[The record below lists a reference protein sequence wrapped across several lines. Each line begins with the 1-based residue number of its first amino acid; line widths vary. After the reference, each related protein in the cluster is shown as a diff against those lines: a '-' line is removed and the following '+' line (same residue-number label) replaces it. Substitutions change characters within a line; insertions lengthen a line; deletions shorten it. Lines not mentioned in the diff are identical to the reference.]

1 MHLGAIHRLR
11 TYGFHPG
18 LTQFLT
24 NYVMRFSSSQC
35 PRRSAAGD
43 AAQRAV
49 HGPKGSAL
57 PRGLEP
63 GSLRFRDDHLHIDLT
78 GARSPEPS
86 LVLLRRF
93 WFWFWVWFLLP
104 MKIEN
109 RLLIGRDFFADWLS
123 SLSTFSRTEKSSL
136 AASQPPRVS
145 STIKPRCDAAPV
157 PHTPHTSTSIPAHA
171 RSSDLRQH
179 QVSLVSINTRARF
192 GARVAA
198 RPRDSGDRSG
208 RCFSPQKGPVYRG
221 SPPPRSTRLARS
233 IVDAENIDASI
244 RPMTSQSTKF
254 TGSERVYILGAVPTT
269 ALSGA
274 LDRENH
280 RTSSADSHSP
290 LHLFPIAAETTPNLS
305 TMPSPQNVYTA
316 LSIISL
322 GGLIGMGV
330 AVGSGV
336 SMMAMAMAEEEQK
349 MVAPSVVE
357 KPSTA
362 RGFAASV
369 TERR

>member
-1 MHLGAIHRLR
+1 MTIY
-11 TYGFHPG
+11 TSVSP
-18 LTQFLT
+18 
-24 NYVMRFSSSQC
+24 
-35 PRRSAAGD
+35 
-43 AAQRAV
+43 V
-49 HGPKGSAL
+49 HVHQ
-57 PRGLEP
+57 
-63 GSLRFRDDHLHIDLT
+63 SLRSCCREGF
-78 GARSPEPS
+78 GFG
-86 LVLLRRF
+86 LVF
-93 WFWFWVWFLLP
+93 VVP

-208 RCFSPQKGPVYRG
+208 RCFPPQKGPVYRG
-221 SPPPRSTRLARS
+221 SPPPRSTRLARP
-233 IVDAENIDASI
+233 IVDAEGIDASI

-274 LDRENH
+274 LARENH
-280 RTSSADSHSP
+280 RTSSADSHP
-290 LHLFPIAAETTPNLS
+290 LLS
-305 TMPSPQNVYTA
+305 IFLPSPQKQHQT
-316 LSIISL
+316 
-322 GGLIGMGV
+322 
-330 AVGSGV
+330 
-336 SMMAMAMAEEEQK
+336 
-349 MVAPSVVE
+349 
-357 KPSTA
+357 
-362 RGFAASV
+362 
-369 TERR
+369 

>member
-1 MHLGAIHRLR
+1 
-11 TYGFHPG
+11 
-18 LTQFLT
+18 
-24 NYVMRFSSSQC
+24 MRFSSSQC

-244 RPMTSQSTKF
+244 RSMTSQSTKF
-254 TGSERVYILGAVPTT
+254 TGSERVYILGAVSTT

-274 LDRENH
+274 LVREK
-280 RTSSADSHSP
+280 SS
-290 LHLFPIAAETTPNLS
+290 NL
-305 TMPSPQNVYTA
+305 
-316 LSIISL
+316 L
-322 GGLIGMGV
+322 G
-330 AVGSGV
+330 
-336 SMMAMAMAEEEQK
+336 
-349 MVAPSVVE
+349 
-357 KPSTA
+357 
-362 RGFAASV
+362 
-369 TERR
+369 

>member
-1 MHLGAIHRLR
+1 
-11 TYGFHPG
+11 
-18 LTQFLT
+18 
-24 NYVMRFSSSQC
+24 
-35 PRRSAAGD
+35 
-43 AAQRAV
+43 
-49 HGPKGSAL
+49 
-57 PRGLEP
+57 
-63 GSLRFRDDHLHIDLT
+63 
-78 GARSPEPS
+78 
-86 LVLLRRF
+86 
-93 WFWFWVWFLLP
+93 

-123 SLSTFSRTEKSSL
+123 VAFNFLPNREIKSSL

-145 STIKPRCDAAPV
+145 STIKPRCDAARV
-157 PHTPHTSTSIPAHA
+157 LHTPHTSTSIPAHA

-179 QVSLVSINTRARF
+179 QVSLVSIHTRARF

-198 RPRDSGDRSG
+198 RPRDSGDRSR
-208 RCFSPQKGPVYRG
+208 RCFPPQKGPVYRG

-233 IVDAENIDASI
+233 IVDAENTSI
-244 RPMTSQSTKF
+244 RPMTSHSTKF

-274 LDRENH
+274 LVRENH

-290 LHLFPIAAETTPNLS
+290 LHLSPNVVEATPNLS

>member
-1 MHLGAIHRLR
+1 MFPSGFRSDLPPPNVWLPPRTHPVFDQLR
-11 TYGFHPG
+11 NA
-18 LTQFLT
+18 FLIEP
-24 NYVMRFSSSQC
+24 MSSSERGGRRGAEGR
-35 PRRSAAGD
+35 PRTEGIRPREDSNPGHYGSVMTIYTSVSP
-43 AAQRAV
+43 V
-49 HGPKGSAL
+49 HVHQ
-57 PRGLEP
+57 
-63 GSLRFRDDHLHIDLT
+63 SLRSCCCEGF
-78 GARSPEPS
+78 GFG
-86 LVLLRRF
+86 LVF
-93 WFWFWVWFLLP
+93 VLP

-198 RPRDSGDRSG
+198 RPRDSGDRSR
-208 RCFSPQKGPVYRG
+208 RCFPPQKGPVYRG

-233 IVDAENIDASI
+233 IVDAEGIDASI

-254 TGSERVYILGAVPTT
+254 TGSERVYILGAVSTT

-274 LDRENH
+274 LVREK
-280 RTSSADSHSP
+280 SS
-290 LHLFPIAAETTPNLS
+290 NL
-305 TMPSPQNVYTA
+305 
-316 LSIISL
+316 L
-322 GGLIGMGV
+322 G
-330 AVGSGV
+330 
-336 SMMAMAMAEEEQK
+336 
-349 MVAPSVVE
+349 
-357 KPSTA
+357 
-362 RGFAASV
+362 
-369 TERR
+369 

>member
-1 MHLGAIHRLR
+1 MLPSGLGSDSPPPL
-11 TYGFHPG
+11 YGVHPG
-18 LTQFLT
+18 FTLK
-24 NYVMRFSSSQC
+24 YVIRFSS
-35 PRRSAAGD
+35 
-43 AAQRAV
+43 V
-49 HGPKGSAL
+49 
-57 PRGLEP
+57 
-63 GSLRFRDDHLHIDLT
+63 
-78 GARSPEPS
+78 
-86 LVLLRRF
+86 LVF
-93 WFWFWVWFLLP
+93 VLP
-104 MKIEN
+104 MKIEI

-208 RCFSPQKGPVYRG
+208 RCFPPQKGPVYRG

-274 LDRENH
+274 LVREK
-280 RTSSADSHSP
+280 SS
-290 LHLFPIAAETTPNLS
+290 NL
-305 TMPSPQNVYTA
+305 
-316 LSIISL
+316 L
-322 GGLIGMGV
+322 G
-330 AVGSGV
+330 
-336 SMMAMAMAEEEQK
+336 
-349 MVAPSVVE
+349 
-357 KPSTA
+357 
-362 RGFAASV
+362 
-369 TERR
+369 

>member
-1 MHLGAIHRLR
+1 MISNAFLEICSRVDLGAIYRLR

-208 RCFSPQKGPVYRG
+208 RCFSSPERPRLSGESPSAFDAFSPLDRRRGEYRRLDSADDVPVDEVYRI
-221 SPPPRSTRLARS
+221 RTRLYTRRGPHHRALRRARPGKS
-233 IVDAENIDASI
+233 SNL
-244 RPMTSQSTKF
+244 
-254 TGSERVYILGAVPTT
+254 LG
-269 ALSGA
+269 
-274 LDRENH
+274 
-280 RTSSADSHSP
+280 
-290 LHLFPIAAETTPNLS
+290 
-305 TMPSPQNVYTA
+305 
-316 LSIISL
+316 
-322 GGLIGMGV
+322 
-330 AVGSGV
+330 
-336 SMMAMAMAEEEQK
+336 
-349 MVAPSVVE
+349 
-357 KPSTA
+357 
-362 RGFAASV
+362 
-369 TERR
+369 

>member
-1 MHLGAIHRLR
+1 
-11 TYGFHPG
+11 
-18 LTQFLT
+18 
-24 NYVMRFSSSQC
+24 
-35 PRRSAAGD
+35 
-43 AAQRAV
+43 
-49 HGPKGSAL
+49 
-57 PRGLEP
+57 
-63 GSLRFRDDHLHIDLT
+63 
-78 GARSPEPS
+78 
-86 LVLLRRF
+86 
-93 WFWFWVWFLLP
+93 
-104 MKIEN
+104 MKIEI

-179 QVSLVSINTRARF
+179 QVSLVSINTRARL

-198 RPRDSGDRSG
+198 RPRDSGDRSR
-208 RCFSPQKGPVYRG
+208 RCFPPQKGPVYRG

-233 IVDAENIDASI
+233 IVDAEGIDASI

-274 LDRENH
+274 LARENH

-290 LHLFPIAAETTPNLS
+290 LLHLSPIAAETTPNLS

>member
-123 SLSTFSRTEKSSL
+123 VAFNFLPNREIFSRGLS
-136 AASQPPRVS
+136 AAARLFDYKTTMRRGSVS
-145 STIKPRCDAAPV
+145 SHSAHIHFHPR
-157 PHTPHTSTSIPAHA
+157 
-171 RSSDLRQH
+171 
-179 QVSLVSINTRARF
+179 TR
-192 GARVAA
+192 
-198 RPRDSGDRSG
+198 
-208 RCFSPQKGPVYRG
+208 
-221 SPPPRSTRLARS
+221 
-233 IVDAENIDASI
+233 
-244 RPMTSQSTKF
+244 
-254 TGSERVYILGAVPTT
+254 
-269 ALSGA
+269 
-274 LDRENH
+274 
-280 RTSSADSHSP
+280 
-290 LHLFPIAAETTPNLS
+290 
-305 TMPSPQNVYTA
+305 
-316 LSIISL
+316 
-322 GGLIGMGV
+322 
-330 AVGSGV
+330 
-336 SMMAMAMAEEEQK
+336 
-349 MVAPSVVE
+349 
-357 KPSTA
+357 
-362 RGFAASV
+362 
-369 TERR
+369 

>member
-1 MHLGAIHRLR
+1 M
-11 TYGFHPG
+11 
-18 LTQFLT
+18 
-24 NYVMRFSSSQC
+24 
-35 PRRSAAGD
+35 
-43 AAQRAV
+43 
-49 HGPKGSAL
+49 
-57 PRGLEP
+57 
-63 GSLRFRDDHLHIDLT
+63 
-78 GARSPEPS
+78 
-86 LVLLRRF
+86 
-93 WFWFWVWFLLP
+93 
-104 MKIEN
+104 
-109 RLLIGRDFFADWLS
+109 
-123 SLSTFSRTEKSSL
+123 
-136 AASQPPRVS
+136 
-145 STIKPRCDAAPV
+145 
-157 PHTPHTSTSIPAHA
+157 
-171 RSSDLRQH
+171 
-179 QVSLVSINTRARF
+179 SINTRARF

-208 RCFSPQKGPVYRG
+208 RCFPPQKGPVYRG

-274 LDRENH
+274 LARENH

-290 LHLFPIAAETTPNLS
+290 LHLSPIAAETTPNLS

>member
-1 MHLGAIHRLR
+1 MISNAFLEICSRVDLGAIYRLR

-49 HGPKGSAL
+49 HGPKGSP
-57 PRGLEP
+57 PREDSNP
-63 GSLRFRDDHLHIDLT
+63 GHYASVMTIYTSVSPVHVHQSLRSCCREGF
-78 GARSPEPS
+78 GFG
-86 LVLLRRF
+86 LVF
-93 WFWFWVWFLLP
+93 VLP
-104 MKIEN
+104 MKIEI

-208 RCFSPQKGPVYRG
+208 RCFSSPERPRLSGESPSAFDAFSPLDRRRGEYRRLDSVDDVPVDEVYRI
-221 SPPPRSTRLARS
+221 RTRLYTR
-233 IVDAENIDASI
+233 
-244 RPMTSQSTKF
+244 R
-254 TGSERVYILGAVPTT
+254 
-269 ALSGA
+269 
-274 LDRENH
+274 
-280 RTSSADSHSP
+280 SP
-290 LHLFPIAAETTPNLS
+290 LHRALRRARPGKIIEPPRLTHSL
-305 TMPSPQNVYTA
+305 
-316 LSIISL
+316 LSIFLPS
-322 GGLIGMGV
+322 
-330 AVGSGV
+330 S
-336 SMMAMAMAEEEQK
+336 SQK
-349 MVAPSVVE
+349 QHQ
-357 KPSTA
+357 T
-362 RGFAASV
+362 
-369 TERR
+369 